1 MQKLF
6 WRVLDYI
13 VLGAIFGIGF
23 TVANNEYVK
32 RHPKVQ
38 SPQVTNFTTST
49 NNTTSMDGPLKS
61 SGAFTG
67 TGIVWTGNQTS
78 KYTGTGKRSIG
89 TLCDGDGMCSD
100 PKDNV
105 PRIKGAYYDA
115 VSHEIVI
122 PCEIGVGCYFLVK
135 HDDGTESYEMLPPAA
150 YNTAWSTAEI
160 VGNTLLNFYFTY
172 MPLDKEWRGNWIY
185 QNMPRMHK

>member
-6 WRVLDYI
+6 WCVLDYI

-23 TVANNEYVK
+23 VAHNEYVR

-38 SPQVTNFTTST
+38 SPQVT

-78 KYTGTGKRSIG
+78 KSTGKRPIG
-89 TLCDGDGMCSD
+89 ALCDGDGMCSD

-105 PRIKGAYYDA
+105 PRIKGAYYDSA
-115 VSHEIVI
+115 SHEIVV
-122 PCEIGVGCYFLVK
+122 PCEIDVGCYFLVM
-135 HDDGTESYEMLPPAA
+135 HNDGTESYEMLPPAA
-150 YNTAWSTAEI
+150 SNTAWSTTEI
-160 VGNTLLNFYFTY
+160 VGKTLLNFYFTY

-185 QNMPRMHK
+185 QDMPRMHK